1 MKKRLMCLFLCLI
14 MVVGVFAGCSTKSD
28 EKAKEDIRD
37 GASELAITLTM
48 WVVSEE
54 RVSPQTAS
62 AVSAALNVLTKAK
75 FKTQLILHY
84 FTEDEYRAKLEETIR
99 AYEEDLANR
108 VVTQAPETES
118 ENESGA
124 DTVITDET
132 MTNEWGMSVIK
143 YPEAI
148 KNQVDIIYIAGED
161 MYLDFIENGWLNEL
175 DTELGSAS
183 KKIKEYVSQTLL
195 SAVKQNGV
203 TYAVPNN
210 RVIGEYTYMLL
221 NKKLMDKYAQQGYVT
236 TGKIDSF
243 YNTYLYTF
251 LNLINK
257 FEDDSVVAIDNTYL
271 PNPDEKVDSYEY
283 CLDLLAHYWSID
295 PYNYSMLDEF
305 SVFGYHYQSIEELTR
320 GSVELGFNSLF
331 EDEAFTAEYL
341 QLNKFRFDG
350 YFGDATGKTAAL
362 KFVDG
367 DYTFLDAFYSN
378 GYCVY
383 EGEEYYPVPV
393 VYPTASTEDIFG
405 NMFGVCSYTRDVG
418 RSMEIITYMNTNA
431 EFRNIL
437 QYGVEDTHYEL
448 IDNGNGT
455 TTLKYLVDDYK
466 MDIYSTGN
474 VFMAHPQP
482 NMSAD
487 IWENGKVQNRYS
499 MVDPLLGFDFFAHAA
514 GRSEEESGVTID
526 TKLGY
531 TVLYSTGY
539 AKTVL
544 SQNADLAKWI
554 KECDEASQKGIF
566 VYKTYMLDGSDLTIN
581 YYVYNNNLTK
591 KTNFSVEDLRETE
604 VTINDKGKEVVTQTN
619 LDFILTYEDTEEKS
633 ETGYELSIVSLYT
646 RKSNQFE
653 ILGRVNGTDIKAEDI
668 KTTEKDKLLVFD
680 IMDTEEYTIEVYDN
694 VRKPTFY
701 RNTELMNW
709 INACD
714 KNKDKNPASYV
725 LSYVSEPK
733 NGKVERLLVLYRTGL
748 KYVTDLEIL
757 PTGEMGELSLYF
769 NYSHSEDDQLDTKD
783 GDVNYQIY
791 YLRVIT
797 DEDVDFSYTIT
808 SNGEAV
814 RLFGANKDERTEAAN
829 DVKPD
834 FVMLGNLDTE
844 LVKIMYTL
852 NRELVAKLEA
862 CQSYDELVALVGE
875 LKRLLTTG
883 ENEPVISS
891 FTVLA
896 DLVEK
901 YAADNSLKDFYRNI
915 LCITGYEVVELTE
928 QDPENPMKEIPATYE
943 DVNGNKES
951 YIYYDSPYA
960 IYRSWLQTYGFLPK

>member
-14 MVVGVFAGCSTKSD
+14 MVLGALASCSSATNEQTKNKISD
-28 EKAKEDIRD
+28 T
-37 GASELAITLTM
+37 ASEQAITLTM
-48 WVVSEE
+48 WIVSEE
-54 RVSPQTAS
+54 KVSPQTAS
-62 AVSAALNVLTKAK
+62 AVSEALNVLTKAK

-84 FTEDEYRAKLEETIR
+84 FTEDEYRAKLEETIS
-99 AYEEDLANR
+99 AYEEDIANG
-108 VVTQAPETES
+108 VITLEPETES
-118 ENESGA
+118 ESGTGA
-124 DTVITDET
+124 DTIITDET
-132 MTNEWGMSVIK
+132 ETNEWGMSVIK
-143 YPEAI
+143 YPEAV

-161 MYLDFIENGWLNEL
+161 MYLDFIDKGWLNEL

-221 NKKLMDKYAQQGYVT
+221 NKELMDKYAQQGYVT
-236 TGKIDSF
+236 TGKIDGF

-251 LNLINK
+251 LNLIDK

-271 PNPDEKVDSYEY
+271 PNPDEKVDAYDY

-305 SVFGYHYQSIEELTR
+305 SIFGYHYQSIEDLTR

-331 EDEAFTAEYL
+331 EDEEFTAEYL
-341 QLNKFRFDG
+341 QLNKFRYDG

-405 NMFGVCSYTRDVG
+405 NMFGVCTYTRDVG

-437 QYGVEDTHYEL
+437 QYGVEGTHYEM

-455 TTLKYLVDDYK
+455 TTLKYLVNDYK

-482 NMSAD
+482 HMSAD

-499 MVDPLLGFDFFAHAA
+499 MVDPLLGFDFAGHAA
-514 GRSEEESGVTID
+514 GAVEEESGVTIN
-526 TKLGY
+526 TKVGY

-539 AKTVL
+539 SKTVL

-554 KECDEASQKGIF
+554 QDSDEAGKGLY
-566 VYKTYMLDGSDLTIN
+566 VYKTYMIDGSDLTIN

-591 KTNFSVEDLRETE
+591 KTNFSVKDVRDVEIT
-604 VTINDKGKEVVTQTN
+604 VNDKGKEIVTQTN
-619 LDFILTYEDTEEKS
+619 LDFILTYEDTEEDS
-633 ETGYELSIVSLYT
+633 ETGYELSMVSLYT
-646 RKSNQFE
+646 RKNNSFE
-653 ILGRVNGTDIKAEDI
+653 ILGNINGTDIKAEDI
-668 KTTEKDKLLVFD
+668 PTTEKDKLLVFD
-680 IMDTEEYTIEVYDN
+680 IMNTEEYSIEIYDN

-701 RNTELMNW
+701 RNAELMNW

-733 NGKVERLLVLYRTGL
+733 DGKVERIFAFYRTGL

-757 PTGEMGELSLYF
+757 PTGEMGELNLLL
-769 NYSHSEDDQLDTKD
+769 NYSHSEDNQLDTHD

-791 YLRVIT
+791 YLRIIT

-808 SNGEAV
+808 SNGEEV
-814 RLFGANKDERTEAAN
+814 RLFGANKDERTEAAG
-829 DVKPD
+829 DAKPD

-852 NRELVAKLEA
+852 NQELVAKLEA
-862 CQSYDELVALVGE
+862 CKNIDELTALVGE
-875 LKRLLTTG
+875 MKKLLTTG
-883 ENEPVISS
+883 ENAPLLSS
-891 FTVLA
+891 FTILKDLA
-896 DLVEK
+896 EK
-901 YAADNSLKDFYRNI
+901 YAVDSSLKNFYRDI
-915 LCITGYEVVELTE
+915 LCITGYTVVELTE
-928 QDPENPMKEIPATYE
+928 QDPENPQKEIPATYE

-960 IYRSWLQTYGFLPK
+960 IYRSWMQTYGFLPK